1 MPRVTDYVLDASAVL
16 AVIQEEPGAERI
28 EAHLDTGCISAVTLA
43 EIVGKLQDRG
53 LGDNEIDE
61 LIALLD
67 LDKRVLDK
75 EGAVFMGKLRQ
86 STKVAGL
93 SLGERSCLALAHY
106 PGRTAL
112 NMARA
117 RQSYK
122 IDVATEFTR

>member
-1 MPRVTDYVLDASAVL
+1 VTDYVLDASAVL

-28 EAHLDTGCISAVTLA
+28 EAHLDTGCISAVNLA

-67 LDKRVLDK
+67 LDTRIMDR

-93 SLGERSCLALAHY
+93 SLGDRACLSLAHSL
-106 PGRTAL
+106 GATAITMDRAWKDL
-112 NMARA
+112 EIGVAIEVAR
-117 RQSYK
+117 
-122 IDVATEFTR
+122 